1 MPGGAAL
8 AMRQGSGRSGGEPPF
23 QIGGEGAGMA
33 RRRVSGTARGRR
45 GADGNAGEDDN
56 AGGPARWPPVTGSGR
71 PRMGRARSSGETMR
85 CTKEREEAGRCG
97 AGEVAMATGD
107 GIDVQG
113 WRGVGIEGGFVP
125 DPDPIG
131 REEGVVTGC
140 GEGNRGCG

>member
-1 MPGGAAL
+1 MAA
-8 AMRQGSGRSGGEPPF
+8 
-23 QIGGEGAGMA
+23 
-33 RRRVSGTARGRR
+33 VSCGVGRR
-45 GADGNAGEDDN
+45 HGRCGDDDDAGEDDG

-71 PRMGRARSSGETMR
+71 PRMGRARSSGETTR

-107 GIDVQG
+107 GVDVQG

-131 REEGVVTGC
+131 REEGVATGC
-140 GEGNRGCG
+140 GEGNRGSG